1 MRTYRY
7 FPPGAD
13 EQRAFVMQFL
23 GTLLGLAA
31 IGAMLWFV
39 VREGSMRAALW
50 GAGAALVW
58 SLARSAWRLEKK
70 AQRAANASI
79 GVGDDGLHLSDEQG
93 RAVVVPYDDL
103 TFGVAGG
110 RMALSWP
117 DGKLEVGAREIED
130 GMDLL
135 RALGAKKDGG
145 ANQGFT
151 PPSNFIPLD
160 SV

>member
-1 MRTYRY
+1 MRTFRY

-13 EQRAFVMQFL
+13 EQRAFVMLFV

-31 IGAMLWFV
+31 IGALLWFV
-39 VREGSMRAALW
+39 VREEGRRAILW

-58 SLARSAWRLEKK
+58 SLGRAAWRLEKK
-70 AQRAANASI
+70 AQRSANAEIS
-79 GVGDDGLHLSDEQG
+79 VGDDGLHLSDEHA
-93 RAVVVPYDDL
+93 RSVVVAWDDL
-103 TFGVAGG
+103 TFGVVGG

-130 GMDLL
+130 GMELM
-135 RALGAKKDGG
+135 RAIGEKKNGP
-145 ANQGFT
+145 ARPGFT

-160 SV
+160 PA

>member
-13 EQRAFVMQFL
+13 EQRAFVMLFL

-31 IGAMLWFV
+31 IGALLWFV
-39 VREGSMRAALW
+39 VRDGGMKAALW
-50 GAGAALVW
+50 GAGAALLW
-58 SLARSAWRLEKK
+58 SLGRTAWRLEKK
-70 AQRAANASI
+70 AQRSANAEI
-79 GVGDDGLHLSDEQG
+79 GVGDDGLHLSDEKG
-93 RAVVVPYDDL
+93 RGVVVPYDDL

-117 DGKLEVGAREIED
+117 GGQLEVGAREIED
-130 GMDLL
+130 GMDLM
-135 RALGAKKDGG
+135 RAIGDKKNGSASGG
-145 ANQGFT
+145 WT

-160 SV
+160 SA